1 MFDIGGGELILIL
14 LAILVLF
21 GPKKIPELAQMLGKG
36 MAQFRKAQANLQ
48 SQLNEIKT
56 DINSP
61 VEMVKESVQEIAE
74 VPAAGKRDYPKTEL
88 SEIKSEHQGKNLN
101 PRKMILPIRKVNP
114 MISKLIFI

>member
-36 MAQFRKAQANLQ
+36 MSQFRKAQANLQ

-61 VEMVKESVQEIAE
+61 VEMVKESVQVIADT
-74 VPAAGKRDYPKTEL
+74 PPAGKRDYPKTEF
-88 SEIKSEHQGKNLN
+88 SDIKSELKE
-101 PRKMILPIRKVNP
+101 
-114 MISKLIFI
+114 KLENEQNEVTDSENKSEDK